1 MNPFEYLAA
10 LVSIVAGL
18 GLTRALSGLAKIVHT
33 SGDRSVS
40 VHVAWTGSV
49 LLWLVAFWWF
59 TFWLGSL
66 DTWTVP
72 LLLFVLLYGAVIYF
86 LIALLYPDKLD
97 AETDFLEYFVENR
110 RWFFGTFVALG
121 VLDLADTWLKGSLL
135 GVTAQLPPL
144 MPLNLDLPPMVPYW
158 LLMISW
164 ISLGVVGVVSASRVF
179 HRVFAYSWV
188 VVMGVWVATAF
199 ADISIPSAVE

>member
-1 MNPFEYLAA
+1 MNPFEYLVA

-33 SGDRSVS
+33 SGDHRVS

-121 VLDLADTWLKGSLL
+121 VLDLADTWLKYELL
-135 GVTAQLPPL
+135 TQAHL
-144 MPLNLDLPPMVPYW
+144 PMVPYS

-164 ISLGVVGVVSASRVF
+164 LSLGVVGVFSASPSF
-179 HRVFAYSWV
+179 HRVFAYTWV
-188 VVMGVWVATAF
+188 VVMGLWVATF
-199 ADISIPSAVE
+199 LPLMD

>member
-1 MNPFEYLAA
+1 MNSFEYLVT
-10 LVSIVAGL
+10 LVSIIAGL
-18 GLTRALSGLAKIVHT
+18 GLTRALSGIAKVVQAG
-33 SGDRSVS
+33 GDRKLSG
-40 VHVAWTGSV
+40 VHIAWTGSV

-59 TFWLGSL
+59 TFLLASI

-72 LLLFVLLYGAVIYF
+72 LLLFVLLYAAVIYF
-86 LIALLYPDKLD
+86 LIALLYPDKLE
-97 AETDFLEYFVENR
+97 AETDSFAYFLENR

-121 VLDLADTWLKGSLL
+121 VLDLADTWLKDRLL
-135 GVTAQLPPL
+135 GPVGPPL
-144 MPLNLDLPPMVPYW
+144 PMVPYSR
-158 LLMISW
+158 LMVSW
-164 ISLGVVGVVSASRVF
+164 ISPGVVGVVSASRVF